1 MPVMRVDPGVPACR
15 PTARKGRQAG
25 PRQPHA
31 RQAPRVS
38 PRAVK
43 RTMSRYNA
51 KGKVNRTTC
60 KPATGIAVVN
70 VTPGARLT
78 VRRRVTPTSY
88 RGGGIIVALVAPLP
102 GSAHRIRIGVAAGC
116 PGDIR
121 VTQVRRGDRN
131 PRFDSC
137 QQQVFLEVKQ

>member
-1 MPVMRVDPGVPACR
+1 LIE
-15 PTARKGRQAG
+15 
-25 PRQPHA
+25 
-31 RQAPRVS
+31 
-38 PRAVK
+38 
-43 RTMSRYNA
+43 
-51 KGKVNRTTC
+51 
-60 KPATGIAVVN
+60 TGIFPVLALALA
-70 VTPGARLT
+70 GFCFSLLGR
-78 VRRRVTPTSY
+78 RRRVTPTSY

-137 QQQVFLEVKQ
+137 QQQVFLEVEQ